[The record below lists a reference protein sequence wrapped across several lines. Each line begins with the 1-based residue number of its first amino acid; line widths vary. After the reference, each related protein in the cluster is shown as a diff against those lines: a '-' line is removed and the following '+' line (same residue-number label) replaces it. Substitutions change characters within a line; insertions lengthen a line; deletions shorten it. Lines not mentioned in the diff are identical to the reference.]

1 MSIGLHVTLSAAL
14 WEAKSPLEFAIA
26 WNEKNHYLVEELDFS
41 EVLRSANANE
51 VDVFGR
57 MLMVGLM
64 GVDDVRGWFHSKGGN
79 L

>member
-1 MSIGLHVTLSAAL
+1 MAIGNRVTLSASL

-26 WNEKNHYLVEELDFS
+26 WNEKNHYLVKELNFS
-41 EVLRSANANE
+41 EVLRLASAEE

-57 MLMVGLM
+57 MMMVGLM
-64 GVDDVRGWFHSKGGN
+64 GKDDVGAWLYSKGGR

>member
-1 MSIGLHVTLSAAL
+1 MAIGSRVTLCAAL

-41 EVLRSANANE
+41 EVLTSANAND

-64 GVDDVRGWFHSKGGN
+64 GADDIKGWLHSKGGK

>member
-1 MSIGLHVTLSAAL
+1 MSVGNRATLSAAL

-26 WNEKNHYLVEELDFS
+26 WNEKNHFLVKELDFS
-41 EVLRSANANE
+41 EVLRSTNVSD

-64 GVDDVRGWFHSKGGN
+64 GADDVVGWLHTKGGK

>member
-1 MSIGLHVTLSAAL
+1 MSIGNRVTIASSL
-14 WEAKSPLEFAIA
+14 WEAKSPLEFALA
-26 WNEKNHYLVEELDFS
+26 WNGKNHYLVEELDFT
-41 EVLRSANANE
+41 EVLRSAEADD

-64 GVDDVRGWFHSKGGN
+64 GADDVRGWLHSKGGK